1 MCFIARILSF
11 IFITMLQKKPE
22 ICKETKQAL
31 RREDKEAK
39 AKPKRKEKLNIF
51 NALRATFQ
59 DFFWKTLNVKSL
71 FVFSLKQYIEI
82 VL

>member
-1 MCFIARILSF
+1 VFHCQDFIIYLHHNAA
-11 IFITMLQKKPE
+11 KKPE
-22 ICKETKQAL
+22 ICKETKQTL

>member
-59 DFFWKTLNVKSL
+59 DFFWKTFNVKDYL
-71 FVFSLKQYIEI
+71 FFLKQYIEI